1 MKVRQRSDHAARW
14 WQFSWGGWWGGVV
27 VGVVGWWGGGW
38 WGGGVVVG
46 VVGWWVVGGGV
57 GHWGVNRNE
66 KKALHVLKIDQLT
79 SRAYSNNQ
87 TLRIQQ
93 TTKRAYELA
102 GHLCIPANALYT
114 NTAD

>member
-1 MKVRQRSDHAARW
+1 MQP
-14 WQFSWGGWWGGVV
+14 GGGSLVGVGGGVA
-27 VGVVGWWGGGW
+27 WWLGW
-38 WGGGVVVG
+38 WGGGVV
-46 VVGWWVVGGGV
+46 GGGV
-57 GHWGVNRNE
+57 VAWWLGWWGGGYWGVNRNE